1 MLFPLLRH
9 SPAMLK
15 ELAELHCRIAEVS
28 RQRRTHPHGSIGATA
43 CRAKL
48 ASGASQAP
56 PLFACRLLLVLLG
69 LEPLEED
76 THALGEE
83 GFLRGGGPV
92 TLELFLSLRCL
103 VDGRVLLFCHEG
115 FLLLNTT

>member
-48 ASGASQAP
+48 ERGASPAP
-56 PLFACRLLLVLLG
+56 PLVACRLLLVLLG
-69 LEPLEED
+69 LEPLEEHA
-76 THALGEE
+76 HALGE
-83 GFLRGGGPV
+83 GVLGCGGLV
-92 TLELFLSLRCL
+92 TLELFLGLRGL
-103 VDGRVLLFCHEG
+103 VDGRVLLCCHEG
-115 FLLLNTT
+115 FLLLHAM